1 MNTEQGDPGDGGF
14 DEIRIL
20 GLDAP
25 DDDVEPG
32 RSVFGGESS
41 GDELPHWSTPPAA
54 DATGGPSAGDDPWG
68 GLDDG
73 PRWSDD
79 VPDDHESQQPVGD
92 DLDAAAVFF
101 DDGPLV
107 TSSTAEFDP
116 PLLPPDE
123 PLPDLGAPAAEE
135 PTGTPVPADPVSAD
149 PPPVAP
155 GPDRGPSVPTP
166 GGRDMTMAV
175 VTGVGL
181 GALALAAFRIGTD
194 AAVALV
200 TILLVL
206 AAAEFFLALRRAGYQ
221 PAALLGVVAVGALN
235 LAAYWRFE
243 AAVPLVLGLTVLF
256 SLFWYLT
263 GVDRQAPLLNVSVTL
278 FGVLY
283 VGLLGSFAGLMLT
296 DPNGTGMLLA
306 AVLCTV
312 GYDTGGLVVGR
323 MFGRSPLSAVS
334 PNKTTEGLIGG
345 MAVSFAIAV
354 LVVGR
359 ITPFGQDPGTLG
371 SAFVLGVVVALAAPL
386 GDLCESMIKRDL
398 GLKDMGTILPGHGG
412 LMDRFDALLFVL
424 PATYYTAR
432 LMDLFTG

>member
-1 MNTEQGDPGDGGF
+1 VNADQGGAGDGGF

-32 RSVFGGESS
+32 RSVFGGDAP
-41 GDELPHWSTPPAA
+41 GDDLPHWSAPPAG
-54 DATGGPSAGDDPWG
+54 DATGGSTAADGPWG

-79 VPDDHESQQPVGD
+79 VPEDHESQQPVGD

-123 PLPDLGAPAAEE
+123 PLPDLQATATDGPA
-135 PTGTPVPADPVSAD
+135 GTTVSAE
-149 PPPVAP
+149 PVAS
-155 GPDRGPSVPTP
+155 GPDRSMTAAVA

-181 GALALAAFRIGTD
+181 GALALAAFKIGTG
-194 AAVALV
+194 ATVALV
-200 TILLVL
+200 TVLLVL
-206 AAAEFFLALRRAGYQ
+206 AAAEFFMALRRAGYQ

-243 AAVPLVLGLTVLF
+243 AAVPLVLAITVLF

-283 VGLLGSFAGLMLT
+283 VGFLGSFAGLMLT
-296 DPNGTGMLLA
+296 DPNGIGMLLA

-323 MFGRSPLSAVS
+323 MFGRSPLTAFS

-345 MAVSFAIAV
+345 MAVSFGIAV

-386 GDLCESMIKRDL
+386 GDLCESMVKRDL

>member
-1 MNTEQGDPGDGGF
+1 VNADQGGAGDGGF

-32 RSVFGGESS
+32 RSVFGGDAP
-41 GDELPHWSTPPAA
+41 GDDLPHWSAPPAG
-54 DATGGPSAGDDPWG
+54 DATGGSTAADGPWG

-79 VPDDHESQQPVGD
+79 VPEDHESQQPVGD

-123 PLPDLGAPAAEE
+123 PLPDLQATATDGPA
-135 PTGTPVPADPVSAD
+135 GTTVSAE
-149 PPPVAP
+149 PVAS
-155 GPDRGPSVPTP
+155 GPDRSMTAAVP

-181 GALALAAFRIGTD
+181 GALALAAFKVGTD
-194 AAVALV
+194 ATVALV

-206 AAAEFFLALRRAGYQ
+206 AAAEFFMALRRAGYQ
-221 PAALLGVVAVGALN
+221 PAALLGVVAVGALS

-243 AAVPLVLGLTVLF
+243 AAVPLVLAITVLF

-283 VGLLGSFAGLMLT
+283 VGFLGSFAGLMLT
-296 DPNGTGMLLA
+296 DPNGIGMLLA

-323 MFGRSPLSAVS
+323 MFGRSPLTAFS

-345 MAVSFAIAV
+345 MAVSFGIAV

-386 GDLCESMIKRDL
+386 GDLCESMVKRDL

>member
-1 MNTEQGDPGDGGF
+1 VNVDQGGPGDGGF

-32 RSVFGGESS
+32 RSVFGGDTP
-41 GDELPHWSTPPAA
+41 GDELPHWSTPPVG
-54 DATGGPSAGDDPWG
+54 DVSGGSAGGDDPWG

-123 PLPDLGAPAAEE
+123 PLPDLGPQVDDGEPA
-135 PTGTPVPADPVSAD
+135 GTAPADPV
-149 PPPVAP
+149 PPGPVAP
-155 GPDRGPSVPTP
+155 GPDRGAPVRAA

-175 VTGVGL
+175 VTGLGL

-206 AAAEFFLALRRAGYQ
+206 AAAEFFMALRRAGYQ

-263 GVDRQAPLLNVSVTL
+263 GIDRQAPLLNVSVTL

-296 DPNGTGMLLA
+296 DPNGVGMLLA

-323 MFGRSPLSAVS
+323 MFGRSPLSAVN

-345 MAVSFAIAV
+345 MAVSFAMAV
-354 LVVGR
+354 LVVGQ
-359 ITPFGQDPGTLG
+359 ITPFGQHPGDLG
-371 SAFVLGVVVALAAPL
+371 SAFVLGIVVALAAPL

-432 LMDLFTG
+432 LMNLFTG

>member
-1 MNTEQGDPGDGGF
+1 MNAVQGGAGDGGF

-32 RSVFGGESS
+32 RSVFGGDAP
-41 GDELPHWSTPPAA
+41 GDDLPHWSAPPAG
-54 DATGGPSAGDDPWG
+54 DATGGSTAADGPWG

-79 VPDDHESQQPVGD
+79 VPEDHESQQPVGD

-123 PLPDLGAPAAEE
+123 PLPDLQATATDGPA
-135 PTGTPVPADPVSAD
+135 GTTVSAE
-149 PPPVAP
+149 PVAS
-155 GPDRGPSVPTP
+155 GPDRSMTAAVA

-181 GALALAAFRIGTD
+181 GALALAAFKVGTD
-194 AAVALV
+194 ATVALV

-206 AAAEFFLALRRAGYQ
+206 AAAEFFMALRRAGYQ

-243 AAVPLVLGLTVLF
+243 AAVPLVLAITVLF

-283 VGLLGSFAGLMLT
+283 VGFLGSFAGLMLT
-296 DPNGTGMLLA
+296 DPNGIGMLLA

-323 MFGRSPLSAVS
+323 MFGRSPLTAFS

-345 MAVSFAIAV
+345 MAVSFGIAV

-386 GDLCESMIKRDL
+386 GDLCESMVKRDL

>member
-1 MNTEQGDPGDGGF
+1 VNADQGGAGDGGF

-32 RSVFGGESS
+32 RSVFGGDAP
-41 GDELPHWSTPPAA
+41 GDDLPHWSAPPAG
-54 DATGGPSAGDDPWG
+54 DATGGSTAADGPWG

-79 VPDDHESQQPVGD
+79 VPEDHESQQPVGD

-123 PLPDLGAPAAEE
+123 PLPDLQATATDGPA
-135 PTGTPVPADPVSAD
+135 GTTVSAE
-149 PPPVAP
+149 PVAS
-155 GPDRGPSVPTP
+155 GPDRSMTAAVP

-181 GALALAAFRIGTD
+181 GALALAAFKVGTD
-194 AAVALV
+194 ATVALV

-206 AAAEFFLALRRAGYQ
+206 AAAEFFMALRRAGYQ

-243 AAVPLVLGLTVLF
+243 AAVPLVLAITVLF

-296 DPNGTGMLLA
+296 DPNGIGMLLA

-323 MFGRSPLSAVS
+323 MFGRSPLTAFS

-345 MAVSFAIAV
+345 MAVSFGIAV
-354 LVVGR
+354 LVVGQ

-386 GDLCESMIKRDL
+386 GDLCESMVKRDL

>member
-1 MNTEQGDPGDGGF
+1 MNADQGGAGDGGF

-32 RSVFGGESS
+32 RSVFGGDAP
-41 GDELPHWSTPPAA
+41 GDDLPHWSAPPAG
-54 DATGGPSAGDDPWG
+54 DATGGSTAADGPWG

-79 VPDDHESQQPVGD
+79 VPEDHESQQPVGD

-123 PLPDLGAPAAEE
+123 PLPDLQATATDGPA
-135 PTGTPVPADPVSAD
+135 GTTVSAE
-149 PPPVAP
+149 PVAS
-155 GPDRGPSVPTP
+155 GPDRSMTAAVP

-181 GALALAAFRIGTD
+181 GALALAAFKVGTD
-194 AAVALV
+194 ATVALV

-206 AAAEFFLALRRAGYQ
+206 AAAEFFMALRRAGYQ
-221 PAALLGVVAVGALN
+221 PAALLGVVAVGALS

-243 AAVPLVLGLTVLF
+243 AAVPLVLAITVLF

-283 VGLLGSFAGLMLT
+283 VGFLGSFAGLMLT
-296 DPNGTGMLLA
+296 DPNGIGMLLA

-323 MFGRSPLSAVS
+323 MFGRSPLTAFS

-345 MAVSFAIAV
+345 MAVSFGIAV

-386 GDLCESMIKRDL
+386 GDLCESMVKRDL

>member
-1 MNTEQGDPGDGGF
+1 MNTDQGGAGDGGF

-32 RSVFGGESS
+32 RSVFGGDAP
-41 GDELPHWSTPPAA
+41 GDDLPHWSAPPAG
-54 DATGGPSAGDDPWG
+54 DATGGSTAGNDPWG

-79 VPDDHESQQPVGD
+79 VPEDHESQQPVGD
-92 DLDAAAVFF
+92 DLEAAAVFF

-107 TSSTAEFDP
+107 TSSTPEFDP

-123 PLPDLGAPAAEE
+123 PLPDLEATVTDE
-135 PTGTPVPADPVSAD
+135 PTGTTVSAE
-149 PPPVAP
+149 PVAP
-155 GPDRGPSVPTP
+155 GPDRSTAAAAA

-175 VTGVGL
+175 VTGIGL
-181 GALALAAFRIGTD
+181 GALALAAFKIGTD
-194 AAVALV
+194 ATVALV

-206 AAAEFFLALRRAGYQ
+206 AAAEFFMALRRAGYQ

-243 AAVPLVLGLTVLF
+243 AAVPLVLAITVLF

-296 DPNGTGMLLA
+296 DPNGVGMLLA

-323 MFGRSPLSAVS
+323 MFGRSPLTAFS

-345 MAVSFAIAV
+345 MAVSFGIAV

-386 GDLCESMIKRDL
+386 GDLCESMVKRDL

>member
-1 MNTEQGDPGDGGF
+1 VNTDQGDPGEGGF

-25 DDDVEPG
+25 DDVGPG
-32 RSVFGGESS
+32 RSVFGEDSS
-41 GDELPHWSTPPAA
+41 GDELPHWSARPAG
-54 DATGGPSAGDDPWG
+54 DTTGGVASGDDPWG

-107 TSSTAEFDP
+107 TSTTGEFNP

-123 PLPDLGAPAAEE
+123 PLPDLGSTAVEEPPPTVAPAAL
-135 PTGTPVPADPVSAD
+135 GS
-149 PPPVAP
+149 
-155 GPDRGPSVPTP
+155 DRAASLSS
-166 GGRDMTMAV
+166 GGERNMAVAV

-181 GALALAAFRIGTD
+181 GALALAAFWMGTG
-194 AAVALV
+194 AAVALI

-206 AAAEFFLALRRAGYQ
+206 AAAEFFMALRRAGYQ

-243 AAVPLVLGLTVLF
+243 AAVPLVLGITMLF
-256 SLFWYLT
+256 SLSWYLT
-263 GVDRQAPLLNVSVTL
+263 GIDRQAPLLNVSVTL

-283 VGLLGSFAGLMLT
+283 IGLLGSFAGLMLT
-296 DPNGTGMLLA
+296 DPNGIGMLLA

-312 GYDTGGLVVGR
+312 GYDTGGLVIGR

-345 MAVSFAIAV
+345 MAVSFAVAV

-386 GDLCESMIKRDL
+386 GDLCESMVKRDL
-398 GLKDMGTILPGHGG
+398 GLKDMGSILPGHGG

-432 LMDLFTG
+432 LMDLFAG

>member
-1 MNTEQGDPGDGGF
+1 MNVDQGGPGDGGF

-32 RSVFGGESS
+32 RSVFGGDTP
-41 GDELPHWSTPPAA
+41 GDELPHWSTPPVG
-54 DATGGPSAGDDPWG
+54 DVSGGSAGGDDPWG

-107 TSSTAEFDP
+107 TSATAEFDP

-123 PLPDLGAPAAEE
+123 PLPDLGPQVDDGEPAGMAPVD
-135 PTGTPVPADPVSAD
+135 PVPPG
-149 PPPVAP
+149 PVAP
-155 GPDRGPSVPTP
+155 GPDRGAPVRAA

-175 VTGVGL
+175 VTGLGL

-206 AAAEFFLALRRAGYQ
+206 AAAEFFMALRRAGYQ

-263 GVDRQAPLLNVSVTL
+263 GIDRQAPLLNVSVTL

-296 DPNGTGMLLA
+296 DPNGVGMLLA

-345 MAVSFAIAV
+345 MAVSFAMAV
-354 LVVGR
+354 LVVGQ
-359 ITPFGQDPGTLG
+359 ITPFGQHPGDLG
-371 SAFVLGVVVALAAPL
+371 SAFVLGIVVALAAPL

-432 LMDLFTG
+432 LMNLFTG

>member
-1 MNTEQGDPGDGGF
+1 MNADQGGAGDGGF

-32 RSVFGGESS
+32 RSVFGGDAP
-41 GDELPHWSTPPAA
+41 GDDLPHWSAPPAG
-54 DATGGPSAGDDPWG
+54 DATGGSTAADGPWG

-79 VPDDHESQQPVGD
+79 VPEDHESQQPVGD

-123 PLPDLGAPAAEE
+123 PLPDLQATATDGPA
-135 PTGTPVPADPVSAD
+135 GTTVSAE
-149 PPPVAP
+149 PVAS
-155 GPDRGPSVPTP
+155 GPDRSMTAAVA

-181 GALALAAFRIGTD
+181 GALALAAFKVGTD
-194 AAVALV
+194 ATVALV

-206 AAAEFFLALRRAGYQ
+206 AAAEFFMALRRAGYQ

-243 AAVPLVLGLTVLF
+243 AAVPLVLAITVLF

-283 VGLLGSFAGLMLT
+283 VGFLGSFAGLMLT
-296 DPNGTGMLLA
+296 DPNGIGMLLA

-323 MFGRSPLSAVS
+323 MFGRTPLTAFS

-345 MAVSFAIAV
+345 MAVSFGIAV

-386 GDLCESMIKRDL
+386 GDLCESMVKRDL
-398 GLKDMGTILPGHGG
+398 GLKDMGAILPGHGG

>member
-1 MNTEQGDPGDGGF
+1 MNADQGGAGDGGF

-25 DDDVEPG
+25 ADDVEPG
-32 RSVFGGESS
+32 RSVFGGDAP
-41 GDELPHWSTPPAA
+41 GDDLPHWSAPPAG
-54 DATGGPSAGDDPWG
+54 DATGGSTAADSPWG
-68 GLDDG
+68 GLDEG

-79 VPDDHESQQPVGD
+79 VPEDHESQQPVGD

-123 PLPDLGAPAAEE
+123 PLPDLEATASDGPA
-135 PTGTPVPADPVSAD
+135 GTTVPAE
-149 PPPVAP
+149 PVAS
-155 GPDRGPSVPTP
+155 GPDRSMTAAAA

-181 GALALAAFRIGTD
+181 GALALAAFKIGTG
-194 AAVALV
+194 ATVALV
-200 TILLVL
+200 TVLLVL
-206 AAAEFFLALRRAGYQ
+206 AAAEFFMALRRAGYQ
-221 PAALLGVVAVGALN
+221 PAALLGVVAVGALS

-243 AAVPLVLGLTVLF
+243 AAVPLVLAITVLF

-296 DPNGTGMLLA
+296 DPNGIGMLLA

-323 MFGRSPLSAVS
+323 MFGRSPLTAFS
-334 PNKTTEGLIGG
+334 PNKTSEGLIGG
-345 MAVSFAIAV
+345 MAVSFGVAV

-371 SAFVLGVVVALAAPL
+371 SAFVLGIVVALAAPL
-386 GDLCESMIKRDL
+386 GDLCESMVKRDL

>member
-1 MNTEQGDPGDGGF
+1 MNADQGGAGDGGF

-32 RSVFGGESS
+32 RSVFGGDAP
-41 GDELPHWSTPPAA
+41 GDDLPHWSAPPAG
-54 DATGGPSAGDDPWG
+54 DATGGSTAADSPWG
-68 GLDDG
+68 GLDEG

-79 VPDDHESQQPVGD
+79 VPEDHESQQPVGD

-123 PLPDLGAPAAEE
+123 PLPDLEATASDGPA
-135 PTGTPVPADPVSAD
+135 GTTVPAE
-149 PPPVAP
+149 PVAS
-155 GPDRGPSVPTP
+155 GPDRSMTAAAA

-181 GALALAAFRIGTD
+181 GALALAAFKIGTG
-194 AAVALV
+194 ATVALV
-200 TILLVL
+200 TVLLVL
-206 AAAEFFLALRRAGYQ
+206 AAAEFFMALRRAGYQ
-221 PAALLGVVAVGALN
+221 PAALLGVVAVGALS

-243 AAVPLVLGLTVLF
+243 AAVPLVLAITVLF

-296 DPNGTGMLLA
+296 DPNGIGMLLA

-323 MFGRSPLSAVS
+323 MFGRSPLTAFS
-334 PNKTTEGLIGG
+334 PNKTSEGLIGG
-345 MAVSFAIAV
+345 MAVSFGVAV

-371 SAFVLGVVVALAAPL
+371 SAFVLGIVVALAAPL
-386 GDLCESMIKRDL
+386 GDLCESMVKRDL

>member
-1 MNTEQGDPGDGGF
+1 MNADQGGAGDGGF

-32 RSVFGGESS
+32 RSVFGGDAP
-41 GDELPHWSTPPAA
+41 GDDLPHWSAPAG
-54 DATGGPSAGDDPWG
+54 DATGGSTAADGQWG
-68 GLDDG
+68 GLDEG

-79 VPDDHESQQPVGD
+79 VPEDHESQQPVGD

-123 PLPDLGAPAAEE
+123 PLPDIEATATDGPAGTTVSAEPLASGPDRSMTAPAA
-135 PTGTPVPADPVSAD
+135 
-149 PPPVAP
+149 
-155 GPDRGPSVPTP
+155 

-181 GALALAAFRIGTD
+181 GALALAAFKVGTD
-194 AAVALV
+194 ATIALV

-206 AAAEFFLALRRAGYQ
+206 AAAEFFMALRRAGYQ

-243 AAVPLVLGLTVLF
+243 AAVPLVLAITVLF

-296 DPNGTGMLLA
+296 DPNGIGMLLA

-312 GYDTGGLVVGR
+312 GYDTGGLIVGR
-323 MFGRSPLSAVS
+323 MFGRSPLTAFS

-345 MAVSFAIAV
+345 MAVSFGIAV
-354 LVVGR
+354 LVVGQ

-386 GDLCESMIKRDL
+386 GDLCESMVKRDL

>member
-123 PLPDLGAPAAEE
+123 PLPDPGAPAAEE
-135 PTGTPVPADPVSAD
+135 PTGTPVPAD

-432 LMDLFTG
+432 LLDLFTG

>member
-1 MNTEQGDPGDGGF
+1 MNADQGGAGDGGF

-32 RSVFGGESS
+32 RSVFGGDAP
-41 GDELPHWSTPPAA
+41 GDDLPHWSAPPAG
-54 DATGGPSAGDDPWG
+54 DATGGSTAADSPWG
-68 GLDDG
+68 GLDEG

-79 VPDDHESQQPVGD
+79 VPEDHESQQPVGD

-123 PLPDLGAPAAEE
+123 PLPDLEATASDGPA
-135 PTGTPVPADPVSAD
+135 GTTVPAE
-149 PPPVAP
+149 PVAS
-155 GPDRGPSVPTP
+155 GPDRSMTAVAA

-181 GALALAAFRIGTD
+181 GALALAAFKIGTG
-194 AAVALV
+194 ATVALV
-200 TILLVL
+200 TVLLVL
-206 AAAEFFLALRRAGYQ
+206 AAAEFFMALRRAGYQ

-243 AAVPLVLGLTVLF
+243 AAVPLVLAITVLF

-296 DPNGTGMLLA
+296 DPNGIGMLLA

-323 MFGRSPLSAVS
+323 MFGRSPLTAFS

-345 MAVSFAIAV
+345 MAVSFGIAV

-386 GDLCESMIKRDL
+386 GDLCESMVKRDL